1 MAIGL
6 GTAALIGAGASA
18 LTAGGSALVAG
29 KMNKRAVA
37 FQREMWEKQGQ
48 RELEYWHMQNQYN
61 LPIEQMKRLKDAGLN
76 PNLVYGSGADA
87 QAAPLRAGGAPNM
100 PSQMSEAIDFSSIAQ
115 MALATKQIQANIDRT
130 QAETDRIRQGTAIGQ
145 FELEAM
151 REIGQS
157 RFTKALEAK
166 TVNATNQDVKAI
178 REFDT
183 WLQMAYDSSD
193 GMTFNVDQFGTFPA
207 RSKFVSDQVTV
218 ATRKALAEVAN
229 IKSSTA
235 LRNQQQAI
243 NELQKVILKAEADFT
258 KVVGSKAGAGMAI
271 QLLRTILGK

>member
-1 MAIGL
+1 MSLLAAGIAG
-6 GTAALIGAGASA
+6 GAAL
-18 LTAGGSALVAG
+18 GSAVYGGLSAG
-29 KMNKRAVA
+29 RMNKRAVN
-37 FQREMWEKQGQ
+37 FQREMFEKQGQ
-48 RELEYWHMQNQYN
+48 RELDYWHMQNQYN
-61 LPIEQMKRLKDAGLN
+61 LPIEQMKRLQDAGLN
-76 PNLVYGSGADA
+76 PNLVYGTGADA
-87 QAAPLRAGGAPNM
+87 QAAPLKAGGAPSM
-100 PSQMSEAIDFSSIAQ
+100 PSQMSEAIDFTSIAQ
-115 MALATKQIQANIDRT
+115 TALATKQIQANIDRT
-130 QAETDRIRQGTAIGQ
+130 QAETERIRQGTDIGQ

-157 RFTKALEAK
+157 RFTKAMEAK
-166 TVNATNQDVKAI
+166 TVNATNQDVKSI

-193 GMTFNVDQFGTFPA
+193 GTTFDVDAFGTFPA
-207 RSKFVSDQVTV
+207 RSKFVSDQVTI

-229 IKSSTA
+229 IKSGTA

-258 KVVGSKAGAGMAI
+258 RAVGSKAGAGMAI

>member
-1 MAIGL
+1 MALLETGIAAG
-6 GTAALIGAGASA
+6 AAL
-18 LTAGGSALVAG
+18 GSAVYGGISAG
-29 KMNKRAVA
+29 KMNRRAVK
-37 FQREMWEKQGQ
+37 FQREMFEKQGQ

-76 PNLVYGSGADA
+76 PNLVYGTGADA
-87 QAAPLRAGGAPNM
+87 QAAPLKAGGAPSM
-100 PSQMSEAIDFSSIAQ
+100 PSQMSEAIDFSSVAQ

-130 QAETDRIRQGTAIGQ
+130 QAETERIRQGTDIGQ

-157 RFTKALEAK
+157 RFTKAMEAK
-166 TVNATNQDVKAI
+166 TVNATNQDVKSI

-183 WLQMAYDSSD
+183 WLQMVYDTSD
-193 GMTFNVDQFGTFPA
+193 GMSFNVDSFGTFPA
-207 RSKFVSDQVTV
+207 RSQFISDQVTV
-218 ATRKALAEVAN
+218 ATKKALAEVAN
-229 IKSSTA
+229 IKSGTA

-258 KVVGSKAGAGMAI
+258 KAVGSKAGAGMAI